1 MAERA
6 AHLVDHVF
14 PPVAVR
20 QWVLSLP
27 HRLRY
32 QLAWNHDLCRAIG
45 GVSVRSVLGF
55 LRHVARQAG
64 VVDGRGGAVVI
75 VQRFGGAM
83 NLNVHFHALV
93 VDGVFAQDGT
103 GVRFHATLDLTPA
116 DVADVLATVAPRVR
130 RLLER
135 RRGFGDSGESGAA
148 PDAWAENAPALAGI
162 AAASVRGVAAL
173 GHRAGARVR
182 QLGDPVEQNEPS
194 ALGRCHAR
202 QDGFDL
208 HAGVLVPAGQ
218 RERLERLSRYALR
231 PPVAQDR
238 LSLTADGQVRLELK
252 RPWSDGTTHLLFDPV
267 ELLERLAVITPRRR
281 INLILYHGVL
291 APRAAWR
298 SQIVEYAPSPDVRNP
313 ALTEAAAAASDQPIA
328 GPRRPGALRW
338 ADLMRRTFGFDVLAC
353 PRCAGRLRLI
363 ALTEQASVIQRILR
377 HLGLPTEIPT
387 PLPARSPPLPLTAR
401 AWHVEADATAFEPC

>member
-6 AHLVDHVF
+6 AHLVEHVF
-14 PPVAVR
+14 PPVPVR
-20 QWVLSLP
+20 QWVLSVP

-32 QLAWNHDLCRAIG
+32 QLAWNHDLCRAIV
-45 GVSVRSVLGF
+45 GVYVRSVLGF

-83 NLNVHFHALV
+83 NLNGHFHALV
-93 VDGVFAQDGT
+93 VDGVFAHNGT
-103 GVRFHATLDLTPA
+103 RVRFHATPDLTTA

-135 RRGFGDSGESGAA
+135 RGFGDSDESSAA
-148 PDAWAENAPALAGI
+148 PDAWAEDAPVLAGI
-162 AAASVRGVAAL
+162 AAASVRGVVAL

-182 QLGDPVEQNEPS
+182 QLGGSVEQDEPA

-218 RERLERLSRYALR
+218 RDRLERLSRYALR

-238 LSLTADGQVRLELK
+238 LSLTSDGQVRLQLK
-252 RPWSDGTTHLLFDPV
+252 HPWSDGTTHLLFDPV
-267 ELLERLAVITPRRR
+267 ELLERLAVLTPRPR
-281 INLILYHGVL
+281 INVILYHGVL

-298 SQIVEYAPSPDVRNP
+298 ALVVGHTRATGPGDGVSDSVPDQSAPSD
-313 ALTEAAAAASDQPIA
+313 
-328 GPRRPGALRW
+328 RPGGARW
-338 ADLMRRTFGFDVLAC
+338 ADLMRRSFGFDVLVC
-353 PRCAGRLRLI
+353 PRCGGRLRLI
-363 ALTEQASVIQRILR
+363 ALIEEASVIQRVLR
-377 HLGLPTEIPT
+377 HLGLPTEIPEA
-387 PLPARSPPLPLTAR
+387 LPARAPPLRLAAR
-401 AWHVEADATAFEPC
+401 VRHVSDDATALDPC